1 MRWSAGYREDL
12 WGEAKPEFAD
22 FERGILIGRFV
33 PSGYEMPAAD
43 VREATYPLF
52 EESRRK
58 SGVALL
64 EKLMEE
70 PAHAAVGVN
79 AVLERLIEGRVQKLM
94 LGRPADGAVDEWYQC
109 GRLQMP
115 TNGPCT

>member
-1 MRWSAGYREDL
+1 M

-52 EESRRK
+52 EESRCK

-64 EKLMEE
+64 EKLMEQ

-94 LGRPADGAVDEWYQC
+94 LGRPSDGTVDEWYQC